1 MSEPP
6 RIVAVGASP
15 SDTCGVH
22 DHATLLARQLSREG
36 VSCELHWLVRTD
48 AGLEAARSQMRSWTD
63 GLAAGIARHE
73 PDAVLLHY
81 SVFSYSYRG
90 FPLFVHQTLS
100 ALRSLELPLIT
111 VLHEYAYPWGR
122 DGVRGAAW
130 AIAQRAL
137 LIDVMRASSAAVA
150 TVSFRA
156 DWLASRPWLPKRRI
170 VVAPVFSNLPSPS
183 PSAGTGPRDGVPAIG
198 CFGYSYEPR
207 AISLVIDAMALLE
220 DRGIVAQLL
229 LLGAPGRSSPVAAAW
244 LDAARARRLEHAPA
258 FTERLP
264 AQELSDALA
273 GCDVLLFAD
282 PAGPMSRKTTLAASL
297 ASGSPVV
304 ALDGPRRWPE
314 LTQADAARVVAPTA
328 ASLAEAVAGLLE
340 DEHLRVALGE
350 RGAAFARST
359 MSVERSAEVIGG
371 LLADVLAERSP
382 F

>member
-1 MSEPP
+1 
-6 RIVAVGASP
+6 VGVSP
-15 SDTCGVH
+15 SDTCGVR
-22 DHATLLARQLSREG
+22 DHARLLAQQLSREG

-48 AGLEAARSQMRSWTD
+48 AGLGAARSELRAWTG
-63 GLAAGIARHE
+63 GLVAEIARHE

-90 FPLFVHQTLS
+90 FPLFVHRTLS

-130 AIAQRAL
+130 AVTQRAA
-137 LIDVMRASSAAVA
+137 LIDVMRASTAAVA

-156 DWLASRPWLPKRRI
+156 EWLASRAWLPKRRI
-170 VVAPVFSNLPSPS
+170 VVAPVFSNLPSP
-183 PSAGTGPRDGVPAIG
+183 GTGARPQGGAPVIG
-198 CFGYSYEPR
+198 CFGYSYESR
-207 AISLVIDAMALLE
+207 AISLVLDAMRLLE
-220 DRGIVAQLL
+220 DRGVSAQLL
-229 LLGAPGRSSPVAAAW
+229 LLGAPGRSSAVASTW
-244 LDAARARRLEHAPA
+244 LDAARARELGRPPS

-264 AQELSDALA
+264 AQDLSDALA

-314 LTQADAARVVAPTA
+314 LTQSDAARVVAPTA
-328 ASLAEAVAGLLE
+328 ASLADAVAGLLE
-340 DEHLRVALGE
+340 DERLRVALGE
-350 RGAAFARST
+350 RGAEFARRT
-359 MSVERSAEVIGG
+359 MSVERSAEVVGG
-371 LLADVLAERSP
+371 LLADVLATPSP
-382 F
+382 